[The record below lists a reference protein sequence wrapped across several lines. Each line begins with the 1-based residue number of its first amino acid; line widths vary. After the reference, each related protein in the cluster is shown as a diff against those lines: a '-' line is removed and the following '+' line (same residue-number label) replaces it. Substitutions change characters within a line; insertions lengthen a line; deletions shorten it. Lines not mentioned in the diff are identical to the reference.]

1 MDHLGQN
8 LSNLSLL
15 YRIYQ
20 ANAAYI
26 SAVAAK
32 YNILFIRSAGGKIC
46 QTQRFDIPS
55 TFFVEFQQEEQWD
68 FKNRRKNNFLYEIK
82 HWFSVKQRSLFF
94 GCKLSGENE
103 EGYLCKLE
111 RS

>member
-55 TFFVEFQQEEQWD
+55 TFFVEFQQEEQVYI
-68 FKNRRKNNFLYEIK
+68 RRADEKRL
-82 HWFSVKQRSLFF
+82 
-94 GCKLSGENE
+94 
-103 EGYLCKLE
+103 LCLPD
-111 RS
+111 RPLVTLRAVMMLRRASCYV